1 MTQPFDPDRPP
12 AGAWGPPPTVGPT
25 PPPPPPGWDPAPQPQ
40 GGPGW
45 GPDDPWAGV
54 PAGGGQVPRGPDVA
68 WGPPPGSVPPLPPA
82 AASDLEP
89 RRGPLLVALV
99 IIAVLS
105 GAAMFASGFTLG
117 LQQALAPGTP
127 ADERELFDPFWE
139 AYRKITTEYVGQVE
153 PKALVEGAI
162 KGMFSAVDDPY
173 SSYMT
178 DQEYQDSLG
187 GISGE
192 FEGIG
197 AQMTTETPSGDPC
210 DALGDGCVL
219 RVVDVIRDSPAEK
232 AGLLAGDELVAV
244 DGEEVAGM
252 TLEEVVAKVKG
263 PRGTEVTLG
272 LLRDGAALDLAIVR
286 DVVRSVDVTSEVL
299 ADGQVGYLDVAG
311 FSSSVAEDFRE
322 QLQALIDQG
331 ITRFVLDVR
340 DDPGGFVDAAQ
351 SIASE
356 FIRSGPVYW
365 EEDADGRQVPTDAGG
380 DGIATDARFEVAVLI
395 NGGSASASEILAGA
409 LQDTGRAVLVGERSF
424 GKGTIQ
430 QWHLLSHESGG
441 FRLSVAKW
449 LTPAKRW
456 IHGTGLEPDVVVG
469 AGAAGTDRDPQLE
482 RAIEVLI
489 GGSEPVPVAS
499 GAPTGSIAPG
509 SPAASRVPAASPF
522 GLGWPLRVGVEGRIR
537 ALG

>member
-1 MTQPFDPDRPP
+1 
-12 AGAWGPPPTVGPT
+12 
-25 PPPPPPGWDPAPQPQ
+25 
-40 GGPGW
+40 
-45 GPDDPWAGV
+45 
-54 PAGGGQVPRGPDVA
+54 
-68 WGPPPGSVPPLPPA
+68 
-82 AASDLEP
+82 
-89 RRGPLLVALV
+89 VALV

-162 KGMFSAVDDPY
+162 KGMFGAVDDPY

-197 AQMTTETPSGDPC
+197 AQMTIETPAGDPC

-232 AGLLAGDELVAV
+232 AGLLADDELVAV
-244 DGEEVAGM
+244 DGEDVAGM
-252 TLEEVVAKVKG
+252 TLDEVVAKVKG

-272 LLRDGAALDLAIVR
+272 LRRDGAALDLTIVR

-299 ADGQVGYLDVAG
+299 ADGQIGYLDVAG

-340 DDPGGFVDAAQ
+340 DDPGGFADAAQ

-356 FIRSGPVYW
+356 FIQSGPVYW
-365 EEDADGRQVPTDAGG
+365 EEYADGRQVPTDAGG

-409 LQDTGRAVLVGERSF
+409 LQDSGRAVLVGERSF

-449 LTPAKRW
+449 LTPDKRW
-456 IHGTGLEPDVVVG
+456 IHGTGLEPDVTVG
-469 AGAAGTDRDPQLE
+469 AGGAGTDRDPQLE

-489 GGSEPVPVAS
+489 GEAEPAPVAS
-499 GAPTGSIAPG
+499 GAPPGSAAPE
-509 SPAASRVPAASPF
+509 SPAASSVPAASPVGF
-522 GLGWPLRVGVEGRIR
+522 GWPLRMGIEGRVR
-537 ALG
+537 RLG

>member
-1 MTQPFDPDRPP
+1 MQ
-12 AGAWGPPPTVGPT
+12 
-25 PPPPPPGWDPAPQPQ
+25 
-40 GGPGW
+40 
-45 GPDDPWAGV
+45 
-54 PAGGGQVPRGPDVA
+54 
-68 WGPPPGSVPPLPPA
+68 PGSPA
-82 AASDLEP
+82 AAPDQEP

-127 ADERELFDPFWE
+127 SDERELFDPFWE

-153 PKALVEGAI
+153 PKELVEGAI
-162 KGMFSAVDDPY
+162 KGMFGAVDDPY

-197 AQMTTETPSGDPC
+197 AQMTTETPTGDPC
-210 DALGDGCVL
+210 DELGDGCVL

-232 AGLLAGDELVAV
+232 AGLLADDQLVAV
-244 DGEEVAGM
+244 DGEAVAGM

-272 LLRDGAALDLAIVR
+272 LLRGGEALDLTIVR
-286 DVVRSVDVTSEVL
+286 DVVRSVDVTSEVVG
-299 ADGQVGYLDVAG
+299 DGQVGYLDVRG
-311 FSSSVAEDFRE
+311 FSASAAEDFTE
-322 QLQALIDQG
+322 QLKGFIDQG
-331 ITRFVLDVR
+331 ITRFVVDLR
-340 DDPGGFVDAAQ
+340 DDPGGFVDAAR

-356 FIRSGPVYW
+356 FVKSGPIYW
-365 EEDADGRQVPTDAGG
+365 EEYADGRQVPTDATGG
-380 DGIATDARFEVAVLI
+380 GIATDERFEVAVLI

-430 QWHLLSHESGG
+430 QWHLLSNQSGG

-449 LTPAKRW
+449 LTPDKRW
-456 IHGTGLEPDVVVG
+456 IHGTGLEPDVAVG
-469 AGAAGTDRDPQLE
+469 AGATGTDLDPQLE
-482 RAIEVLI
+482 RAIETLI
-489 GGSEPVPVAS
+489 GDA
-499 GAPTGSIAPG
+499 APSPLAPG
-509 SPAASRVPAASPF
+509 SPSGSPVTSPVPSASPL
-522 GLGWPLRVGVEGRIR
+522 GMGWPLRIGIEGPLRR
-537 ALG
+537 FG

>member
-1 MTQPFDPDRPP
+1 M
-12 AGAWGPPPTVGPT
+12 
-25 PPPPPPGWDPAPQPQ
+25 PPGA
-40 GGPGW
+40 
-45 GPDDPWAGV
+45 V
-54 PAGGGQVPRGPDVA
+54 PPMQ
-68 WGPPPGSVPPLPPA
+68 PGSPA
-82 AASDLEP
+82 AAPDQEP

-127 ADERELFDPFWE
+127 SDERELFDPFWE

-153 PKALVEGAI
+153 PKELVEGAI
-162 KGMFSAVDDPY
+162 KGMFGAVDDPY

-197 AQMTTETPSGDPC
+197 AQMTTETPTGDPC
-210 DALGDGCVL
+210 DELGDGCVL

-232 AGLLAGDELVAV
+232 AGLLADDQLVAV
-244 DGEEVAGM
+244 DGEAVAGM

-272 LLRDGAALDLAIVR
+272 LLRGGEALDLTIVR
-286 DVVRSVDVTSEVL
+286 DVVRSVDVTSEVVG
-299 ADGQVGYLDVAG
+299 DGQVGYLDVRG
-311 FSSSVAEDFRE
+311 FSASAAEDFTE
-322 QLQALIDQG
+322 QLKGFIDQG
-331 ITRFVLDVR
+331 ITRFVVDLR
-340 DDPGGFVDAAQ
+340 DDPGGFVDAAR

-356 FIRSGPVYW
+356 FVKSGPIYW
-365 EEDADGRQVPTDAGG
+365 EEYADGRQVPTDATGG
-380 DGIATDARFEVAVLI
+380 GIATDERFEVAVLI

-430 QWHLLSHESGG
+430 QWHLLSNQSGG

-449 LTPAKRW
+449 LTPDKRW
-456 IHGTGLEPDVVVG
+456 IHGTGLEPDVAVG
-469 AGAAGTDRDPQLE
+469 AGATGTDLDPQLE
-482 RAIEVLI
+482 RAIETLI
-489 GGSEPVPVAS
+489 GDA
-499 GAPTGSIAPG
+499 APSPLAPG
-509 SPAASRVPAASPF
+509 SPSGSPVTSPVPSASPL
-522 GLGWPLRVGVEGRIR
+522 GMGWPLRIGIEGPLRR
-537 ALG
+537 FG